1 MICKLYVS
9 KLLFSTVIVS
19 NYNLIL
25 SAFFQPKILPVL
37 PFDGPE
43 KSILGSSDTLL
54 IEMIP
59 KIKMSCQYF
68 LMFQFI
74 IYLSSHQEWVSGS
87 FTKFLNRQT
96 SQSIIETDP
105 ATHPDHTYR
114 SMNVFI
120 TKLFPKKTSPSQE
133 VDNFLLMQIPFSFTQ
148 IGLRKF
154 YERSGTLKVDRKH

>member
-1 MICKLYVS
+1 MGDRNFCSFMVLSFNLLNFMCSVLILNATTWILVIFIMGLLNKYSRSKILWCKLYVS

-59 KIKMSCQYF
+59 KIKMSCQYI

-74 IYLSSHQEWVSGS
+74 IYLSSHQEWVLGS
-87 FTKFLNRQT
+87 ISCFTKF
-96 SQSIIETDP
+96 
-105 ATHPDHTYR
+105 
-114 SMNVFI
+114 
-120 TKLFPKKTSPSQE
+120 
-133 VDNFLLMQIPFSFTQ
+133 
-148 IGLRKF
+148 
-154 YERSGTLKVDRKH
+154 